1 MLVKNFEFQKN
12 KENQPSNIKSK
23 KKRHKKN
30 YFNSSSKNYQIEEKE
45 ISSPKKMIYN
55 QKLKENPEY
64 EEEYKGL
71 MCHYPI
77 KHFKNIDNIHY
88 NEKEKLEE
96 FNNFRT
102 KWKTE
107 ICRNWEM
114 YGECKYGNNCSFAH
128 GDSELKQ
135 RKISFN
141 YKTKPC
147 KQFFELGYCSY
158 GIRCQF
164 SHKKADFLR
173 DKNEKNGIC
182 CDNNKISYLKI
193 IKEFLSDDNNN
204 ISLELVKRPRLK
216 TFENITRC
224 SLQESENS
232 KLQLYEDIINIKNN
246 ILNNKK
252 NVKKINMKYSEDSYY
267 TNFSSDNNEMN
278 NDNNEKESI

>member
-114 YGECKYGNNCSFAH
+114 YGQCKYGNNCAFAH

-164 SHKKADFLR
+164 SHKKDDFLR

-278 NDNNEKESI
+278 NDNND